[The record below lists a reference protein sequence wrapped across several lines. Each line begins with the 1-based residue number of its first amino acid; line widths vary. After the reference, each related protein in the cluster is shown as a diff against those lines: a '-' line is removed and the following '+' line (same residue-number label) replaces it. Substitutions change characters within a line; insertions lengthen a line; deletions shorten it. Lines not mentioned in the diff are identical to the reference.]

1 MCPQP
6 PPSHPCKIALLI
18 ALTLG
23 CLATTTACLFPVG
36 PGWDRRGGG
45 YERGGGGG
53 YERGGG
59 HDRGDFRGG
68 EPR

>member
-1 MCPQP
+1 MCQQP
-6 PPSHPCKIALLI
+6 PPAHARRTALLI
-18 ALTLG
+18 ALTLV
-23 CLATTTACLFPVG
+23 CLASTTACLFPVG

-53 YERGGG
+53 G
-59 HDRGDFRGG
+59 FRGR